1 VATARPVARTPAQN
15 HDRYRLKNIFGLIP
29 AAGTG
34 TRMRA
39 DRPKQYLPL
48 GAASLLERSLRC
60 LLADARVTR
69 ALVVVAADDAAAAAL
84 TLPPRC
90 TVLAAGGPTRAATVR
105 NGVRALAAMAGPDDW
120 VLVHDAARPCLPAA
134 ELAALIDAGGAD
146 EHGGLLAAPIADT
159 VKRED
164 DGGARVAATVDR
176 RGLWRA
182 LTPQFF
188 RIDVLAR
195 ALERDDTPD
204 FTDEAA
210 AVEALGLHPRLVE
223 GSASNIKVTT
233 PGDLALAEAIL
244 RQQGR
249 W

>member
-1 VATARPVARTPAQN
+1 
-15 HDRYRLKNIFGLIP
+15 
-29 AAGTG
+29 
-34 TRMRA
+34 MRA

-69 ALVVVAADDAAAAAL
+69 ALVVVAADDATAA
-84 TLPPRC
+84 TLILPARC
-90 TVLAAGGPTRAATVR
+90 SVLAAGGPTRAATVR
-105 NGVRALAAMAGPDDW
+105 NGVRALSAMAGPDDW
-120 VLVHDAARPCLPAA
+120 VLVHDAARPCLPVA
-134 ELAALIDAGGAD
+134 ELSALIDAAGAD

-159 VKRED
+159 VKREGGD
-164 DGGARVAATVDR
+164 DGGGGRGRVAATVDR
-176 RGLWRA
+176 SRLWRA

-188 RIDVLAR
+188 RIDILAR
-195 ALERDDTPD
+195 ALEREDAPA

-233 PGDLALAEAIL
+233 PGDMALAEAIL

>member
-1 VATARPVARTPAQN
+1 
-15 HDRYRLKNIFGLIP
+15 LKNIFGLIP
-29 AAGTG
+29 AAGSG

-39 DRPKQYLPL
+39 DRPKQYLRL
-48 GAASLLERSLRC
+48 GSASLLERSVYS
-60 LLADARVTR
+60 LLADVRVTR
-69 ALVVVAADDAAAAAL
+69 ALVVVAADDTTAATLAL
-84 TLPPRC
+84 PARC
-90 TVLAAGGPTRAATVR
+90 TILAGGGATRAATVR
-105 NGVRALAAMAGPDDW
+105 NGVRALLDMAGPDDW

-134 ELAALIDAGGAD
+134 ELAALIDAAGGD
-146 EHGGLLAAPIADT
+146 ENGGLLAAPIADT
-159 VKRED
+159 LKREEA
-164 DGGARVAATVDR
+164 GAGRVAGTVDR
-176 RGLWRA
+176 SGLWRA

-188 RIDVLAR
+188 RIDILAR
-195 ALERDDTPD
+195 ALERDGAPS

-210 AVEALGLHPRLVE
+210 AVEALGLRPRLVE